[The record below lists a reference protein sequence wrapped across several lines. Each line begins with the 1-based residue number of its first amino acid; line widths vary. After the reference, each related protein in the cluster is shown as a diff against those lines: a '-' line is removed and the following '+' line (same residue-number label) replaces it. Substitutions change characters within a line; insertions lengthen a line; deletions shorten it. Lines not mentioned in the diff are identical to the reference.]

1 MMHSDSAVLAY
12 AVMSRVP
19 QQDNPHTAIDRD
31 MGSHKL
37 VTLNEPSIPVH
48 TTGESGYQDYG
59 IATAH

>member
-1 MMHSDSAVLAY
+1 MHSDSVVLAY
-12 AVMSRVP
+12 AAMSRAP

-31 MGSHKL
+31 MVSRKL

-48 TTGESGYQDYG
+48 TAGESGYQDYG